1 MHERQEHVPSRPPAR
16 RDPLLPV
23 LATSVSFV
31 LVAAI
36 FHFYPRVSRWLGSD
50 VPAVVGE
57 SQSPDEA
64 VPVWVCR
71 GVEGVGL
78 LLRGTRDEEGLDEA
92 FEGGPYRLL
101 TLHVWN
107 FAREEPFALDV
118 PEGGFVSPEGGDPA
132 LPAARLL
139 KEEAPARL
147 RPLLLGLGAVRSLRV
162 PKGHAGKALLAVRGD
177 PGRRTAFVSGGLTFE
192 RKELERRILAQF
204 EQRPDRK
211 QFEDF

>member
-1 MHERQEHVPSRPPAR
+1 MPERQEQPPRSPER
-16 RDPLLPV
+16 RDPLLPL
-23 LATSVSFV
+23 LAVAVSFV
-31 LVAAI
+31 LAAAV

-57 SQSPDEA
+57 FQPPDEA

-71 GVEGVGL
+71 SVEGVGL
-78 LLRGTRDEEGLDEA
+78 LLRGIRDEEGLGEA

-107 FAREEPFALDV
+107 FAREEAFALTL

-132 LPAARLL
+132 FPAARFL
-139 KEEAPARL
+139 KADAPPRL
-147 RPLLLGLGAVRSLRV
+147 RPLLLGLGAVGSLTV

-177 PGRRTAFVSGGLTFE
+177 PGKRTAFVSGGLTFE
-192 RKELERRILAQF
+192 RKELERRTLARF
-204 EQRPDRK
+204 EQRPDPK

>member
-1 MHERQEHVPSRPPAR
+1 MRERQELVPPRTRER
-16 RDPLLPV
+16 RDPILPV
-23 LATSVSFV
+23 LAASVSLV
-31 LVAAI
+31 LVAAV

-50 VPAVVGE
+50 VPAVEGE
-57 SQSPDEA
+57 FQPPDEP

-78 LLRGTRDEEGLDEA
+78 LLRGSRDEDGLGDA

-107 FAREEPFALDV
+107 FAREEPFTLDL
-118 PEGGFVSPEGGDPA
+118 PEGGFVSPEGGEPA
-132 LPAARLL
+132 RPAARLL
-139 KEEAPARL
+139 KADAPPRL
-147 RPLLLGLGAVRSLRV
+147 RPLLLGLGAVDSLTV

-177 PGRRTAFVSGGLTFE
+177 PARRTAFVSGGLTFE
-192 RKELERRILAQF
+192 RKELEWRTLAQF